1 MSGGGG
7 GNNYQ
12 YIPMATSNN
21 SETKSTIPSWLS
33 AASQRGVSA
42 ATNLLNNPGQAY
54 SGQLTAGLNNDQLA
68 AGDIV
73 RNSVGAYQPY
83 YDSATGLTNYASTSA
98 APNVHAA
105 TFANGLSNID
115 RYMNPYISNV
125 VDSVNALGQKNLKN
139 ALTQTADQAIGA
151 KAFGGSRHGVQE
163 GVATADNNL
172 NTNKLLADLLAGGYT
187 QAANFLGT
195 DITNNLQ
202 AQTTNQANANTALD
216 RMLSGANQLSNIGT
230 ANQAANNTDLNNL
243 MNFGLLQQTTDQTGL
258 TNNYNEFLRQQELP
272 YKALQAYNQ
281 TLGTAP
287 HDTTQN
293 TSTSGFQYSPVQ
305 STSSSPLS
313 SALGYGLTGL
323 SMFGGQYSPVGGLL
337 NMFRPTTKAA

>member
-7 GNNYQ
+7 GNSYQ
-12 YIPMATSNN
+12 YLPMATSNN
-21 SETKSTIPSWLS
+21 SSTTSSIPGWLTN
-33 AASQRGVSA
+33 ASQKGVSA
-42 ATNLLNNPGQAY
+42 ATELLNNPGQAY
-54 SGQLTAGLNNDQLA
+54 TGPLTAGLNNDQLT
-68 AGDIV
+68 AGSMV
-73 RNSVGAYQPY
+73 RNSVGQYQPY
-83 YDSATGLTNYASTSA
+83 FDAASGLTNYASTSA
-98 APNVHAA
+98 APNVRAG
-105 TFANGLSNID
+105 TFANGLANID

-139 ALTQTADQAIGA
+139 SLTQTADQAIGA

-230 ANQAANNTDLNNL
+230 ANQAASNTDINNL
-243 MNFGLLQQTTDQTGL
+243 MNFGLLQQNTDQTAA
-258 TNNYNEFLRQQELP
+258 TNNYNEFLRQQNLP
-272 YKALQAYNQ
+272 YQALQAYNQ
-281 TLGTAP
+281 TIGTAP
-287 HDTTQN
+287 HDTSQN

-313 SALGYGLTGL
+313 TGLGIGLSGL
-323 SMFGGQYSPVGGLL
+323 SMFGGQYSPVNGLL
-337 NMFRPTTKAA
+337 NMFRPATKAA